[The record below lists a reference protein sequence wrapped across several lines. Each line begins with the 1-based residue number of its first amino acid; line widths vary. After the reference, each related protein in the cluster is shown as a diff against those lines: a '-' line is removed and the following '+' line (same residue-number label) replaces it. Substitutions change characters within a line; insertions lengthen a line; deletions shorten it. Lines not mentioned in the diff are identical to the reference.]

1 MQYNFNWDV
10 VWRNFDR
17 LSGGLALGLEMAAVA
32 LLLGSIIGFACAL
45 LLVSKQGWTHRPVR
59 IYVEFIRNS
68 PLLVLV
74 FYIYFGLP
82 VLGVSFLDNVESFT
96 LTLAV
101 YAGAYLTEVF
111 RAGLASVPQGYLDAG
126 TGIGLSYRQR
136 LFYVVLPVTFR
147 IVLPSLSNSFIS
159 LFKDTALATAIAV
172 PELTFGAGWIN
183 VHTFQVIEVWTVTG
197 ALYLGT
203 SYLIA
208 FVLRLIERRYVV
220 IR

>member
-32 LLLGSIIGFACAL
+32 LVLGCVIGIVCAL
-45 LLVSKQGWTHRPVR
+45 ILVSRSAVLHKPVKV
-59 IYVEFIRNS
+59 YVEIVRNS

-74 FYIYFGLP
+74 FYVYFGLP
-82 VLGVSFLDNVESFT
+82 QLGISFLDNVESFT

-111 RAGLASVPQGYLDAG
+111 RAGLASVPQGYIDAG

-136 LFYVVLPVTFR
+136 LFYVVIPVMFR

-183 VHTFQVIEVWTVTG
+183 VHTFQVIEVWSVTAG
-197 ALYLGT
+197 LYLGT
-203 SYLIA
+203 SYAIA
-208 FVLRLIERRYVV
+208 FVLRQIERRYAV

>member
-10 VWRNFDR
+10 IWRNFHW
-17 LSGGLALGLEMAAVA
+17 LSDGLVLGLEMAFVS
-32 LLLGSIIGFACAL
+32 LVLGSIIGLACAL
-45 LLVSKQGWTHRPVR
+45 ILVSQRKRLHRPVR
-59 IYVEFIRNS
+59 IYVELIRNS
-68 PLLVLV
+68 PLLVLI

-82 VLGVSFLDNVESFT
+82 ELGIFFLDNVESFIF
-96 LTLAV
+96 TLAL
-101 YAGAYLTEVF
+101 YAGAFLTEVF

-126 TGIGLSYRQR
+126 TGIGLSSRQR
-136 LFYVVLPVTFR
+136 LFYVVIPVMFR

-159 LFKDTALATAIAV
+159 LFKDTALASAIAV

-183 VHTFQVIEVWTVTG
+183 VHTFQVIEVWTATG

-203 SYLIA
+203 CYVIA
-208 FVLRLIERRYVV
+208 FVLRLIERRYAV